1 MTQPMDLTSAPY
13 AFREVT
19 SWRDRLLQRLER
31 LYASP
36 ALYQWSLKSPLT
48 RWIVRRRTQKL
59 FDLMS
64 GFVYTQ
70 VMLGCLRLDLF
81 KQLHQAPADRL
92 LGHAQTVGGS
102 GETTGLHHLG
112 KDPHVFVRV
121 HCLALADSQ
130 TLYSGFFPRVHLP
143 NLRTS
148 RSDGPLGQARR
159 PLPTLAQKRIRS

>member
-1 MTQPMDLTSAPY
+1 MDLTSVPY

-36 ALYQWSLKSPLT
+36 SLYQWSLKNPLT
-48 RWIVRRRTQKL
+48 RWVVRRRTQKL

-81 KQLHQAPADRL
+81 KQLHQAPADLQQIAQRVKVPEPVLQRL
-92 LGHAQTVGGS
+92 LLSAVS
-102 GETTGLHHLG
+102 LGLLEC
-112 KDPHVFVRV
+112 R
-121 HCLALADSQ
+121 S
-130 TLYSGFFPRVHLP
+130 
-143 NLRTS
+143 NS
-148 RSDGPLGQARR
+148 RFGLGPLGV
-159 PLPTLAQKRIRS
+159 PLAVHEGIGAMFDLYLLMFL